1 MRAVVQR
8 VSRASVT
15 VDGEITGKIG
25 KGLLVLLGVSTNDEE
40 SDAVY
45 LLDKIINLRI
55 FEDAAGKMNLSLAE
69 TGGELLVVSQF
80 TLYGDTRRGRR
91 PSYIEAAAPEKAN
104 SLYELFVAEARK
116 QIGRVETGRF
126 QAMMDVELVN
136 DGPVTILLDSRKLF

>member
-25 KGLLVLLGVSTNDEE
+25 KGLLVLLGVSTDDEE
-40 SDAVY
+40 SDAIY

-55 FEDAAGKMNLSLAE
+55 FEDAGGKMNLSLAD
-69 TGGELLVVSQF
+69 TSGELLVVSQF
-80 TLYGDTRRGRR
+80 TLYGDARRGRR

-104 SLYELFVAEARK
+104 QLYEFFVAAARK

>member
-25 KGLLVLLGVSTNDEE
+25 KGLLVLLGVSTNDDE

-80 TLYGDTRRGRR
+80 TLYGDARRGRR

-104 SLYELFVAEARK
+104 QLYEFFVAEARK

-136 DGPVTILLDSRKLF
+136 DGPVTIMLDSRKLF